1 MARQTTRGASA
12 RRGCLSCGLQT
23 PAPHAVSTYRGL
35 PSPSL
40 LSPSLPLFLV
50 SSPTFR
56 EEERESGS
64 QDRRVTG
71 DEAGVWSEGGD
82 RGSEG
87 GHRAGDAGKGQSTEM
102 HKGWSPRH
110 LSVYVSAP
118 CALRPAP
125 RGAVHSHRHRWA
137 PGPGRHFGF
146 FFSFVGLVSSAS
158 WSLLSFIIFL
168 PSGVLKYQSWERGGG
183 GG

>member
-1 MARQTTRGASA
+1 MKQGYGPRAGIGDQRAGAG
-12 RRGCLSCGLQT
+12 R
-23 PAPHAVSTYRGL
+23 
-35 PSPSL
+35 
-40 LSPSLPLFLV
+40 
-50 SSPTFR
+50 
-56 EEERESGS
+56 
-64 QDRRVTG
+64 
-71 DEAGVWSEGGD
+71 
-82 RGSEG
+82 
-87 GHRAGDAGKGQSTEM
+87 GDAGKGQSTEM

-110 LSVYVSAP
+110 LSVYASAP
-118 CALRPAP
+118 RALRPAP